1 MQINCLGGIVG
12 KNIFCYC
19 NNTPTI
25 SIDRDGRKPGD
36 AFSTEDEA
44 ALDFAKCYN
53 GLSIAQN
60 REYLSIIYKRTETIY
75 LINFLGIKLIPTKTR
90 EYYSYSEPSVGT
102 ENETAA
108 IVVPDDPNYQLV
120 GWIHSHGA
128 YMPEYDSRMFS
139 LDDYAIAKQLLEDEG
154 IKYSY
159 LSTPNG
165 YLWRYDAITGKL
177 DLISYDIPFDPNDPD
192 RITMEAE

>member
-1 MQINCLGGIVG
+1 
-12 KNIFCYC
+12 
-19 NNTPTI
+19 
-25 SIDRDGRKPGD
+25 
-36 AFSTEDEA
+36 
-44 ALDFAKCYN
+44 
-53 GLSIAQN
+53 
-60 REYLSIIYKRTETIY
+60 
-75 LINFLGIKLIPTKTR
+75 
-90 EYYSYSEPSVGT
+90 
-102 ENETAA
+102 
-108 IVVPDDPNYQLV
+108 
-120 GWIHSHGA
+120 
-128 YMPEYDSRMFS
+128 MFS